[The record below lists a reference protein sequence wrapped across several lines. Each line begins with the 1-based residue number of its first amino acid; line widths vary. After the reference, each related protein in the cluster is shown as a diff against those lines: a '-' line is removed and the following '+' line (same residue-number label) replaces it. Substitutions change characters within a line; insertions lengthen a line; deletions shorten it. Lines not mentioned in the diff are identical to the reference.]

1 MLEDGTIT
9 TEDPD
14 QLEEDLTTQQA
25 PMDARFILNAIRDKY
40 PQCAV
45 VPEVCIHTEEWDE
58 QIPEGQTE
66 SYTRRIDALM
76 FDGPQRTAI
85 EIKVSKADFARDTYR
100 KRRPWMLVS
109 HRFIYVTPAGLD
121 VMAPHPCGHWE
132 VHPDGKI
139 TIKKRAYGNKYPEP
153 LPQHVIAALAHRASR
168 AAIQKSP

>member
-1 MLEDGTIT
+1 MAEDTTTI

-14 QLEEDLTTQQA
+14 QPGEDPRAQLV
-25 PMDARFILNAIRDKY
+25 PMDAGFILNAIREKY

-45 VPEVCIHTEEWDE
+45 VPEVCIHAEEWDE
-58 QIPEGQTE
+58 QVPADQRQAYI
-66 SYTRRIDALM
+66 RRIDALM
-76 FDGPQRTAI
+76 FDGAQRTAI

-153 LPQHVIAALAHRASR
+153 LPQHVITALAHRASQ
-168 AAIQKSP
+168 AAAQKS